1 MRHSARLKVAKTTK
15 SDRLAEAWIFSDDG
29 SPNRA
34 VPVMKEAVDTR
45 EHIDVTFD
53 LPIHRFRRPSV
64 TQETLNF
71 NLLAPVEVTKGCVN
85 YNWTEILSAYTV
97 EDVSII
103 DMCFPVALNGSEEIG
118 LIRKNPRAHGLSG
131 NLNIT
136 MNCHR
141 LSNMQA
147 QEVGMVSYSVLWNH
161 PAFCPRPVRQ
171 KSKFTDHSFK

>member
-1 MRHSARLKVAKTTK
+1 MIVLIVVSAVAGLNVGNYTFAVEDLMLNGSAYSLPLSYKKT
-15 SDRLAEAWIFSDDG
+15 LY
-29 SPNRA
+29 
-34 VPVMKEAVDTR
+34 
-45 EHIDVTFD
+45 
-53 LPIHRFRRPSV
+53 
-64 TQETLNF
+64 F
-71 NLLAPVEVTKGCVN
+71 NLLAPVEVTKGCVE

-97 EDVSII
+97 EDVSIL

-118 LIRKNPRAHGLSG
+118 LIQKNPRAPPTGLFVNYSVHTGSPG

-171 KSKFTDHSFK
+171 KSKFTDHLFN